1 MILGTQIRVIEFCF
15 GREDILM
22 NKSLKLAVL
31 SLTGGVLLAA
41 CGQAGTEANAGN
53 DGDKLNITT
62 TIYPVYAFTKEI
74 VGDEADVSLMVPAGT
89 EAHDFEPSV
98 QQIAALNESDALVYH
113 NENMETWVPSAQSSI
128 NDDVDVVKGTENMV
142 LLPGSENDHDHDHD
156 AGHEGHSHAYDPHTW
171 VSPYRAIMEVES
183 ITAQLSELYPE
194 MAEEFQANADAYIEE
209 LNELDHLYT
218 EAFENAS
225 RQDFVTSHTAF
236 TYLATDYG
244 LNQIGIAGLTPEEEP
259 SAARLAELADYVQ
272 ENDIQYIYYEEAGSD
287 SMAKTLADEAGV
299 EMAVLNPLESLSQE
313 AMDEGADYISVMKEN
328 LSALQ
333 QTTDLPATDTQET
346 EEETEQTVYN
356 GYFEDSEIADR
367 ALSDYAGEWQSVYP
381 LLEDGTLDQV
391 FDYKAKLNGDMTAE
405 EYKVYYTTGYQ
416 TDVDNINITDNTIE
430 YIVDGE
436 SKTFEYDYVG
446 YEILTYEKGNR
457 GVRFL
462 YETDDPEAGEFKYV
476 QFSDHNI
483 APVETGH
490 YHIYWGGESQEALLE
505 EMDHWPTYY
514 PSDIAGFEIAQEMM
528 AH

>member
-1 MILGTQIRVIEFCF
+1 
-15 GREDILM
+15 M
-22 NKSLKLAVL
+22 NKSLTFAL
-31 SLTGGVLLAA
+31 LTLMGAALLAA
-41 CGQAGTEANAGN
+41 CGQANTEADAGN
-53 DGDKLNITT
+53 DGDKLEIAT

-74 VGDEADVSLMVPAGT
+74 VGDQADVSLMVPAGT
-89 EAHDFEPSV
+89 EAHDYEPSAK
-98 QQIAALNESDALVYH
+98 QIAALNESDALIYH
-113 NENMETWVPSAQSSI
+113 NENMETWVPSAESSI
-128 NDDVDVVKGTENMV
+128 EEDVNVIKGTENMV
-142 LLPGSENDHDHDHD
+142 LLLGSEDDHDHDHSD
-156 AGHEGHSHAYDPHTW
+156 EEGHEGHSHAYDPHTW
-171 VSPYRAIMEVES
+171 VSPYRAIMEVAS
-183 ITAQLSELYPE
+183 ITAQLSELYPD
-194 MAEEFQANADAYIEE
+194 MAEEFQGNADAYMEE
-209 LNELDHLYT
+209 LNELDALYT

-236 TYLATDYG
+236 TYLAVDYG

-259 SAARLAELADYVQ
+259 SAARLAELADYVK

-328 LSALQ
+328 LTSLQ
-333 QTTDLPATDTQET
+333 KTTDLPAADAET
-346 EEETEQTVYN
+346 AEEETEQTVYN
-356 GYFEDSEIADR
+356 GYFEDADVADR
-367 ALSDYAGEWQSVYP
+367 TLSDYAGEWQSVYP
-381 LLEDGTLDQV
+381 FLEDGTLDQV
-391 FDYKAKLNGDMTAE
+391 FDFKSKLNDGMTAE
-405 EYKVYYTTGYQ
+405 EYKEYYTTGYQ

-430 YIVDGE
+430 YIVAGE
-436 SKTFEYDYVG
+436 SKTFEYNYVG

-462 YETDDPEAGEFKYV
+462 FETNDPEAGDYKYV

-505 EMDHWPTYY
+505 EVDHWPTYY
-514 PSDIAGFEIAQEMM
+514 PTDMSGSEIAQEMM